1 MPRGQDEV
9 SFLHQLTTPLDLN
22 FQRPLSKQRENTKE
36 AKEGQS
42 KMTDVLGLL
51 SFSFSISVNIEEQDV
66 SRLLFSSHQYL
77 ALGVLLFANKIP
89 DIIAFL
95 ILRCLKLKFAQNLH
109 TFEMEKSK

>member
-22 FQRPLSKQRENTKE
+22 FQRPPSKQRENTKE

-42 KMTDVLGLL
+42 KMTDVLGLV
-51 SFSFSISVNIEEQDV
+51 SFSFSI

-95 ILRCLKLKFAQNLH
+95 ILRCLMLKFAQNLH

>member
-51 SFSFSISVNIEEQDV
+51 SFSFSISVNI

>member
-42 KMTDVLGLL
+42 KMTDVLGLI
-51 SFSFSISVNIEEQDV
+51 SFSFSISVNI